1 MVSVI
6 FGVQQFYHIVES
18 EIANKT
24 RRAFRCGCLMFSVLL
39 IGCEIINCTMFSSHH
54 VNRNLNDQ
62 ISNLLILNKVNG
74 WGAEQ
79 GSNRAD
85 FFWALKAGEKKF
97 TSAVRQ
103 PVWSAYF
110 YLFNQNKETR
120 SKRADTKESGS
131 PTSHAV
137 RKERWPRWA
146 ETLLSFVAKWN
157 DSTRSQLIKTEWV
170 SALQQHTY

>member
-6 FGVQQFYHIVES
+6 FGVQQFCHIVKS

-24 RRAFRCGCLMFSVLL
+24 RRAFRCGCLVFSVLL

-97 TSAVRQ
+97 TAAVRQ

-110 YLFNQNKETR
+110 IYLTKTKRQEAKE
-120 SKRADTKESGS
+120 
-131 PTSHAV
+131 PTQ
-137 RKERWPRWA
+137 
-146 ETLLSFVAKWN
+146 
-157 DSTRSQLIKTEWV
+157 RSQAHPHHMLWGKKGELSWNVTFICSKMKWLHKV
-170 SALQQHTY
+170 SVN